1 LAKTIYQKEE
11 DMSQVQMI
19 PAHDS
24 IKNDRLYTALELSNT
39 KWKIAFG
46 NGFKIRR
53 IGIKARDPGQF
64 EKEVGRAKRH
74 FGMDDDVAVHCCY
87 EAGRDGFWIH
97 HWLSSLGINNMVVDS
112 SSIEVNRRHR
122 RAKTDRLDV
131 SKLLTM
137 LIRYINGEIKLWS
150 VLHVPDDEQEDD
162 RRLNR
167 EIKRLQKERT
177 GHTNRIK
184 SLLALHGI
192 VMPVRKSFLK
202 DIEKVKMWNGKPLPS
217 RVKEEM
223 IREHGRYKL
232 VKQQQKEL
240 EAKKKEILKGESE
253 SAKKVLKMQKLRA
266 IGPVSSWD
274 LTYEFFGWRQ
284 FNNVKQVGAAA
295 GLAPTPYD
303 SGNSKIEQGISKS
316 GNRRVRALM
325 IEVAWFWVR
334 YQPGSSLSQ
343 WFMKRYGHGNK
354 RMRRIGIVALARKL
368 LIALWKYVEHGIVP
382 EGAIIAK

>member
-1 LAKTIYQKEE
+1 
-11 DMSQVQMI
+11 MSQVQMI

-24 IKNDRLYTALELSNT
+24 IKNDRLYTALELSNS
-39 KWKIAFG
+39 KWKIAFS
-46 NGFKIRR
+46 NGFKIRQKT
-53 IGIKARDPGQF
+53 IGARNLEQF
-64 EKEVGRAKRH
+64 KEEIEKAKRH
-74 FGMDDDVAVHCCY
+74 FGMDEDVPIYCCY

-97 HWLSSLGINNMVVDS
+97 HFLLSLGIRNLVVDS
-112 SSIEVNRRHR
+112 SSIEVSRRYR
-122 RAKTDRLDV
+122 RAKTDRIDA

-137 LIRYINGEIKLWS
+137 LIRYINGESKLWS
-150 VLHVPDDEQEDD
+150 VLHVPEVEQEDD

-192 VMPVRKSFLK
+192 VMSIRKTFLENI
-202 DIEKVKMWNGKPLPS
+202 DKVVLWNGQALPS

-223 IREHGRYKL
+223 IREYHRYEL
-232 VKQQQKEL
+232 VEQQLKEL
-240 EAKKKEILKGESE
+240 EAEKKDVLKGESE
-253 SAKKVLKMQKLRA
+253 SADKILRMQKLRG

-274 LTYEFFGWRQ
+274 LVYEFFAWRR

-303 SGNSKIEQGISKS
+303 SGDSKVEQGISKS
-316 GNRRVRALM
+316 GNRRVRAVM

-334 YQPGSSLSQ
+334 YQPGSSLSR
-343 WFMKRYGHGNK
+343 WFMIRFGHGNK

-368 LIALWKYVEHGIVP
+368 LIALWKYVEQGIIP
-382 EGAIIAK
+382 EGAIIKT